1 MDKLVRKKEPIG
13 KREMKRLE
21 KEKQM
26 IYLRTVEGMPPREIA
41 KKLRVSVQDVYK
53 AEQRVKVNLQKA
65 KAVKADDAD
74 ILQVEFFQQRLPPR
88 HDSRVI
94 DEVGRFL

>member
-1 MDKLVRKKEPIG
+1 MRKKEPIG

-53 AEQRVKVNLQKA
+53 AEQRVKVNL
-65 KAVKADDAD
+65 
-74 ILQVEFFQQRLPPR
+74 
-88 HDSRVI
+88 
-94 DEVGRFL
+94 